1 MVFISLFQNG
11 TCSSKPWM
19 ICLLASQSVSPG
31 LLLFLWFL
39 WRCFFFPSYPWA
51 FSHSLSAARKPHSQ
65 LHLENAGLPFW
76 SELKCHFLG
85 KPSLSSL
92 ILQSAEVK
100 LMLSTFRV
108 PQILYLSVIRSFVFH
123 LMAVLCTLLSSRWMQ
138 LGHQFCSC
146 KYAAPCAWCQS
157 VSSVH
162 SYP

>member
-19 ICLLASQSVSPG
+19 ICLLASQFPLGYCS
-31 LLLFLWFL
+31 
-39 WRCFFFPSYPWA
+39 FFGSFEGFSFPPYPWA
-51 FSHSLSAARKPHSQ
+51 FSQSLPAARKPLSQ
-65 LHLENAGLPFW
+65 LHLENAHMPFW
-76 SELKCHFLG
+76 SEFKCHFLG

-100 LMLSTFRV
+100 LMLSALRV
-108 PQILYLSVIRSFVFH
+108 PQSLCLSVTRSSVFH

-146 KYAAPCAWCQS
+146 EYTAPCAWCQA
-157 VSSVH
+157 VSSAH
-162 SYP
+162 SYS